1 MVLQAFYEG
10 GEDFKESLCIA
21 FSMNWGCL
29 FGVLFCSFLVLLKY
43 PLYNQSYGFSG
54 SHVYM

>member
-10 GEDFKESLCIA
+10 GEDFRESLCIA

-29 FGVLFCSFLVLLKY
+29 GFCCFLVLLKY
-43 PLYNQSYGFSG
+43 PLYNQSYGFSDW
-54 SHVYM
+54 